1 MAKYIY
7 PAVFAKEEN
16 GYSVSFPDLENVVT
30 CGDDLED
37 ALEMAEDALSLML
50 VDMENNSE
58 YIPKASAVKDI
69 KTGPDEFVT
78 LIRCD
83 TDRYRRLLNSRAVKK
98 TLSIPEWL
106 NESATAA
113 GINFSQVLQDALKR
127 ELNIIK

>member
-1 MAKYIY
+1 MKYVY
-7 PAVFAKEEN
+7 PAIFTKEEK
-16 GYSVSFPDLENVVT
+16 GYSIAFPDIEGANT

-37 ALEMAEDALSLML
+37 ALEMAEDVLSLML
-50 VDMENNSE
+50 VDMENNNE
-58 YIPKASAVKDI
+58 NIPTASAVKDI
-69 KTGPDEFVT
+69 KTGSDEFVT

-127 ELNIIK
+127 ELNITK